1 MGQWYTSV
9 LVDTHVAGGREGVR
23 IFHCFSK
30 KKSAILRDIFCIRII
45 WLFYDFFGAFEP
57 SSAKIWCKP
66 LTSSLLLATGRE
78 PAFPLM
84 LTPPPLP
91 LLLPL
96 RKKYVVLGILRKKY
110 SVVDYYYLI
119 NLHTSNNQRFSS
131 NQSLMRFMSE
141 TPETIS
147 ISLGISQPM
156 GTFWCFGN
164 GPDFWG

>member
-1 MGQWYTSV
+1 MGQWYTCV

-23 IFHCFSK
+23 IFFCFSK
-30 KKSAILRDIFCIRII
+30 KKSAILGDIFCIRII
-45 WLFYDFFGAFEP
+45 WIFYDFFGTFEP

-91 LLLPL
+91 LLPPL
-96 RKKYVVLGILRKKY
+96 RKKYVVLSTWIFEKRKY

-147 ISLGISQPM
+147 IS
-156 GTFWCFGN
+156 
-164 GPDFWG
+164 